1 MGKKLFQ
8 SQKIREDFYFSKIKS
23 LSWVENLNKLF
34 TDLGGKFK
42 FPAQDSDLEYLFILE
57 KWDHPVSSDLKP
69 PLELSEC
76 PVMIETDVMKQ
87 NL

>member
-1 MGKKLFQ
+1 M
-8 SQKIREDFYFSKIKS
+8 
-23 LSWVENLNKLF
+23 
-34 TDLGGKFK
+34 GGKFK